1 MLSQFKYFAI
11 QALIQFMG
19 LWAGLLIV
27 QALPKEEYAIYAIST
42 SILAALVLISESG
55 SNSVLLKEGA
65 KSILEKNSSGS
76 IFQMGF
82 IYRIKLG
89 FVVAMLGCLYLFL
102 MLRANEVSSVTAV
115 IVITIVLA
123 TFIPTYANSILI
135 VFHRLNLRIDL
146 IQRVTLVQNAL
157 RVLLVFGLILASVNN
172 SLIFLALNLA
182 LLSVAFLLYRV
193 VPETPKLYRARSRD
207 FNGLFKAATRRVLPM
222 TLLMVAGEQAFTLLL
237 SVKGSPQ
244 VVAEAS
250 ALIKFGIVLVVLNS
264 WVADRSSPK
273 LARHTGSRNSVLGM
287 LLKVLAQHITA
298 SSFFVATVFLFRDFL
313 CSLLGV
319 NYRFLQD
326 ELVIFAFGSA
336 LFYLGF
342 AWDTLNQSRGWI
354 RGSWIFIP
362 SVSAWFVFS
371 WLSADVTS
379 VAGAGVPY
387 ILLALPMLIT
397 QLYRTS
403 VGLRKS

>member
-1 MLSQFKYFAI
+1 MLSQFKYFAV
-11 QALIQFMG
+11 QALIQFTG

-65 KSILEKNSSGS
+65 KSILEKNGSGS

-82 IYRIKLG
+82 VYRIKFGLL
-89 FVVAMLGCLYLFL
+89 VATMGCAYLFFV
-102 MLRANEVSSVTAV
+102 LRANEVSIITAV
-115 IVITIVLA
+115 LVIAIVLA
-123 TFIPTYANSILI
+123 TFIPTYATSILI

-146 IQRVTLVQNAL
+146 IQRVTLLQNSL
-157 RVLLVFGLILASVNN
+157 RVLLVFGLILSSVTS
-172 SLIFLALNLA
+172 SLVLLALNLC
-182 LLSVAFLLYRV
+182 LLSASFLLYRRV
-193 VPETPKLYRARSRD
+193 QDTPKLYRARLRD

-237 SVKGSPQ
+237 SIKGSSQ

-264 WVADRSSPK
+264 WVADRASPK
-273 LARHTGSRNSVLGM
+273 LARLTGSRRSVLRM
-287 LLKVLAQHITA
+287 LLKVLAQHVIA
-298 SSFFVATVFLFRDFL
+298 SSFFVATVYLCREFL

-319 NYRFLQD
+319 NYRFLED
-326 ELVIFAFGSA
+326 ELVLFAFGSA

-354 RGSWIFIP
+354 RGSWIFVP
-362 SVSAWFVFS
+362 SVIAWFVFS
-371 WLSADVTS
+371 WLSVDVTS
-379 VAGAGVPY
+379 VAGAGLPY

-403 VGLRKS
+403 VGFRKN

>member
-65 KSILEKNSSGS
+65 KSILEKNGSGS
-76 IFQMGF
+76 IFQTGF

-89 FVVAMLGCLYLFL
+89 FVVGVLGCLYLFL
-102 MLRANEVSSVTAV
+102 MLRANEVSIATAL
-115 IVITIVLA
+115 IVVTIVLA

-157 RVLLVFGLILASVNN
+157 RVLLVFGLILASVHN
-172 SLIFLALNLA
+172 SLSFLALNLI
-182 LLSVAFLLYRV
+182 LLSASFLLYRA
-193 VPETPKLYRARSRD
+193 VPETPKLYRARSGD

-273 LARHTGSRNSVLGM
+273 LARYTGSRKSVLGM
-287 LLKVLAQHITA
+287 LLKVLAQHLTA
-298 SSFFVATVFLFRDFL
+298 SSFFVTTVFLFRDFL

-326 ELVIFAFGSA
+326 ELVIFTFGSA

-362 SVSAWFVFS
+362 SVTAWFVFS

-379 VAGAGVPY
+379 VAGAGLPY

-403 VGLRKS
+403 VGFRKS